1 MLKQLIDAICLRLIN
16 GPLPGPS
23 TGEFTIAKLDI
34 KSGDFLIICFRNPL
48 SKAQVDRLRERM
60 KDVLPADVKAL
71 VFEGEVNFSVLSK
84 SKGDHLTEVA

>member
-1 MLKQLIDAICLRLIN
+1 
-16 GPLPGPS
+16 
-23 TGEFTIAKLDI
+23 
-34 KSGDFLIICFRNPL
+34 
-48 SKAQVDRLRERM
+48 M